1 MPKKSIKNKTIKRKL
16 SKSHREKIA
25 IGLRKYHKSCKKSKS
40 RTNTSM
46 KSFLKGLKTKS
57 DSDIKEFLAGIKTAS
72 NKSNKKKLRKEVEK
86 LRGMINKN

>member
-40 RTNTSM
+40 
-46 KSFLKGLKTKS
+46 KSKT
-57 DSDIKEFLAGIKTAS
+57 DTDIKEFLAGIKTAS

-86 LRGMINKN
+86 LREMINKN

>member
-1 MPKKSIKNKTIKRKL
+1 MPKKSIKKKTIKRKL

-25 IGLRKYHKSCKKSKS
+25 IGLRKYHKSCKKPKSK
-40 RTNTSM
+40 TDT
-46 KSFLKGLKTKS
+46 
-57 DSDIKEFLAGIKTAS
+57 DIKEFLAGIKTAS